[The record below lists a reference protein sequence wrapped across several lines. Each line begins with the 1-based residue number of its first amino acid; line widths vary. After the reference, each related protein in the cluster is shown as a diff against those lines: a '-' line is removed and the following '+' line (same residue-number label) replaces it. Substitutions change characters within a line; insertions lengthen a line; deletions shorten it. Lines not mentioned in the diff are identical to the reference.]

1 MHPYESLYYRS
12 SSIKCVI
19 FRLRDQEIRV
29 PVFSTITTS
38 TASADSKSSGSG
50 SAVSPGAA
58 LMRRT
63 CACIWFSSHASF
75 STCRLLYCNPVSSAI
90 NESQQTLADAGK
102 SDHQVLKTSRKL
114 NQMNCSDC
122 VLWFTCSHVFFML
135 LLRQATRILCLV
147 EDVTEKNNALMVQHN
162 QPRKTESRAIPCQC
176 PCRIR

>member
-12 SSIKCVI
+12 SSIKCDI

-29 PVFSTITTS
+29 PVDSTITTS

-75 STCRLLYCNPVSSAI
+75 STCRFLYCNPVSSAI

-102 SDHQVLKTSRKL
+102 SDHQVLKTTRKL

-122 VLWFTCSHVFFML
+122 VLWLHVFSRVLHPF
-135 LLRQATRILCLV
+135 LRQRRH
-147 EDVTEKNNALMVQHN
+147 EYSALL
-162 QPRKTESRAIPCQC
+162 KTGLNKTMH
-176 PCRIR
+176 